1 MKQSSRSPVLDALY
15 DQPGTEIN
23 ARAISELVARTGMK
37 RPVIRHVR
45 FKPEVS
51 VVARIVDAAGD
62 DSADQPWWFVSY
74 SPSET
79 NKAGKLLK
87 RAAETGYP
95 VFSALLP
102 EDPRTSVFCGPI
114 GLDRMLFKPLKETDA
129 VGPGGQISGTV
140 LSYNPW
146 RRVVFRKVRTDGS
159 VSVVRV
165 WAEPPTIA
173 PLLAGLPGAGVP
185 VLPVIGWTGHSIE
198 QPWLDGG
205 DLAGRVA
212 EQPRERDALLP
223 GVARALASVH
233 GVDPTALVS
242 VARREL
248 SPRGHAGEPHL
259 PGVAAEQAL
268 GAASNGLACFPGSLR
283 ESFDAVAEAVLR
295 VLADQRGPDVV
306 SHGDFSADQV
316 VLGGDDSPYLID
328 FDRLKLAPVGYDLG
342 SFVAVEML
350 SGRDSATAAALVES
364 YREVPGTGD
373 ASATSV
379 RAWTAFH
386 LLLRVAELFRNLD
399 PHCVEHARDRI
410 ELARMVL
417 AGRSVTRSGDTGNTA
432 SEKAG

>member
-1 MKQSSRSPVLDALY
+1 MKQSSRSPVLDALF

-102 EDPRTSVFCGPI
+102 EDPRTSLFCGPI

-173 PLLAGLPGAGVP
+173 PLLTGLPGAGVASRSRP
-185 VLPVIGWTGHSIE
+185 AYDVRRARGRAPDDRCVCGNLTWIM
-198 QPWLDGG
+198 G
-205 DLAGRVA
+205 DHR
-212 EQPRERDALLP
+212 
-223 GVARALASVH
+223 
-233 GVDPTALVS
+233 
-242 VARREL
+242 
-248 SPRGHAGEPHL
+248 
-259 PGVAAEQAL
+259 
-268 GAASNGLACFPGSLR
+268 
-283 ESFDAVAEAVLR
+283 
-295 VLADQRGPDVV
+295 
-306 SHGDFSADQV
+306 
-316 VLGGDDSPYLID
+316 
-328 FDRLKLAPVGYDLG
+328 
-342 SFVAVEML
+342 
-350 SGRDSATAAALVES
+350 
-364 YREVPGTGD
+364 
-373 ASATSV
+373 ATS
-379 RAWTAFH
+379 
-386 LLLRVAELFRNLD
+386 
-399 PHCVEHARDRI
+399 
-410 ELARMVL
+410 
-417 AGRSVTRSGDTGNTA
+417 
-432 SEKAG
+432 